1 MKLPT
6 QQQLTVEQ
14 KTPISAPMTQSM
26 IVTGPPGSGKT
37 VVAIYRMR
45 QARKVDP
52 DRTVTAITYSKLLA
66 HYMHDG
72 GDKTQASTYHLWL
85 WRYWTKCTGS
95 SPPLFEPYHFD
106 FSSMIDHAEKISSS
120 NAAMFARWN
129 WGHLVIDE
137 AQDLPLKFFELL
149 QVLMT
154 KFGNEPAKT
163 RPVLTVLLDDN
174 QTTRFTRKPRADT
187 DERDIVTINRIK
199 EDFPATVY
207 ELRKNHRNTSE
218 VSKFSSHFY
227 IGTTSGIAEPS
238 SRAGDV
244 PRLRTY
250 QSNQQ
255 LAAFVFSQAQT
266 KACAVGVFLDQS
278 TQVENLMRELETFKR
293 NDLMVKVQSFLS
305 RQRTFVTNIAFDT
318 PGGSVTVM
326 CRDSAKGLEFDIVV
340 IGGLDTMSDI
350 NLHDDDAK
358 MALYV
363 LTTRPRQELVISWMG
378 TKDGF
383 MRRCGAKRFP
393 PLGALNSGL
402 WTEGAPL

>member
-85 WRYWTKCTGS
+85 WQYWKKCTGS
-95 SPPLFEPYHFD
+95 YPPLFEPYHYD

-218 VSKFSSHFY
+218 VSKFSSYFY

-305 RQRTFVTNIAFDT
+305 KQGTFVTNIAFDT

>member
-6 QQQLTVEQ
+6 QQQLTSEQ
-14 KTPISAPMTQSM
+14 KTPIGAPMTQSM

-45 QARKVDP
+45 QARQVDP
-52 DRTVTAITYSKLLA
+52 DRTVTAITYGKLLA
-66 HYMHDG
+66 HYMD
-72 GDKTQASTYHLWL
+72 DKVHQTQAITYHKWL
-85 WRYWTKCTGS
+85 WDYWKKCTGS
-95 SPPLFEPYHFD
+95 HPPEIKKYDYD
-106 FSSMIDHAEKISSS
+106 FSLMISHAEGISSTET
-120 NAAMFARWN
+120 AEFVKWN

-154 KFGNEPAKT
+154 KFEAQPTKT

-187 DERDIVTINRIK
+187 DERDVVTINRIK
-199 EDFPATVY
+199 EDFPAMVY
-207 ELRKNHRNTSE
+207 QLRKNHRNTSE
-218 VSKFSSHFY
+218 VSKFSGHFY

-250 QSNQQ
+250 QSNEQ

-278 TQVENLMRELETFKR
+278 IQVEKLMCELETIKR

-305 RQRTFVTNIAFDT
+305 GKGDVTKIAFDT

-326 CRDSAKGLEFDIVV
+326 CRDSAKGLEFDIAV

-383 MRRCGAKRFP
+383 MRRCGSKRFP
-393 PLGALNSGL
+393 PLGGPGPGL
-402 WTEGAPL
+402 WNEGEAL

>member
-6 QQQLTVEQ
+6 QQQLTAEQ

-52 DRTVTAITYSKLLA
+52 DRTVTAITLSRLLA
-66 HYMHDG
+66 HYMD
-72 GDKTQASTYHLWL
+72 DQVQKTQASTYHSWL
-85 WRYWTKCTGS
+85 CNYWKKCTGS
-95 SPPLFEPYHFD
+95 DPRAIRPYEYD
-106 FSSMIDHAEKISSS
+106 LSSMIGHAENISSANS
-120 NAAMFARWN
+120 AALARWN

-154 KFGNEPAKT
+154 KFTTQPERT

-174 QTTRFTRKPRADT
+174 QTTRFTRKRRADT
-187 DERDIVTINRIK
+187 DDRDIVTINRLK
-199 EDFPATVY
+199 EDFPALVY

-266 KACAVGVFLDQS
+266 KACAVGVFLDLKS
-278 TQVENLMRELETFKR
+278 QVKELMSELETIKR

-305 RQRTFVTNIAFDT
+305 KEGDVTKIVFDT

-326 CRDSAKGLEFDIVV
+326 CRDSAKGLEFDIAV
-340 IGGLDTMSDI
+340 IGGLDTMSDF

-383 MRRCGAKRFP
+383 MRRCGSKRFP
-393 PLGALNSGL
+393 PLGGPGPGL
-402 WTEGAPL
+402 WNEGEAL

>member
-14 KTPISAPMTQSM
+14 KAPIDAPMTQTI

-52 DRTVTAITYSKLLA
+52 DRTVTAITFSKLLA
-66 HYMHDG
+66 HYMDDG
-72 GDKTQASTYHLWL
+72 GDNTQAKTYHSWL
-85 WRYWTKCTGS
+85 WDYWKNCTGS
-95 SPPLFEPYHFD
+95 DPPLFEPYHYD
-106 FSSMIDHAEKISSS
+106 FSSMIDHAEKISDTNS
-120 NAAMFARWN
+120 AELALWN

-137 AQDLPLKFFELL
+137 AQDLPLKFFEFL
-149 QVLMT
+149 QVLRT
-154 KFGNEPAKT
+154 KFDNQPAKT

-174 QTTRFTRKPRADT
+174 QTFRFIRKRRADT
-187 DERDIVTINRIK
+187 DERDIVTINRLK
-199 EDFPATVY
+199 EDLPATIY

-238 SRAGDV
+238 TRTGDV

-250 QSNQQ
+250 QTDQQ

-266 KACAVGVFLDQS
+266 KACAVGVFLDWGN
-278 TQVENLMRELETFKR
+278 QVENLMCELETIKR
-293 NDLMVKVQSFLS
+293 NDLKVKVQLFLS
-305 RQRTFVTNIAFDT
+305 KRKNVKDIAFDT
-318 PGGSVTVM
+318 PGGSVTVI

-350 NLHDDDAK
+350 NIHDDDAK

-363 LTTRPRQELVISWMG
+363 LATRPRQELVISWMG

-383 MRRCGAKRFP
+383 MKRCGTKRFP
-393 PLGALNSGL
+393 PLGGPSPGL
-402 WTEGAPL
+402 WIEGAPL

>member
-1 MKLPT
+1 
-6 QQQLTVEQ
+6 
-14 KTPISAPMTQSM
+14 
-26 IVTGPPGSGKT
+26 
-37 VVAIYRMR
+37 MR
-45 QARKVDP
+45 QARKGDP
-52 DRTVTAITYSKLLA
+52 DRSVTAITLSKLLA
-66 HYMHDG
+66 HYMQDV
-72 GDKTQASTYHLWL
+72 GDNTHAKTYHSWL
-85 WRYWTKCTGS
+85 LHYWKKCTGS
-95 SPPLFEPYHFD
+95 KPPEIRSYEYD
-106 FSSMIDHAEKISSS
+106 FSSMIGQAENISST
-120 NAAMFARWN
+120 NPAVFARWN

-137 AQDLPLKFFELL
+137 AQDLPLPFFELL

-154 KFGNEPAKT
+154 KFEAEPTKT

-174 QTTRFTRKPRADT
+174 QTTRFTRNPRVDT
-187 DERDIVTINRIK
+187 NERDVVTINRIK
-199 EDFPATVY
+199 EDFPALVY

-266 KACAVGVFLDQS
+266 KACAVGVFLDLKS
-278 TQVENLMRELETFKR
+278 QVKELMSELETIKR

-305 RQRTFVTNIAFDT
+305 KEGDVTKIVFDT

-326 CRDSAKGLEFDIVV
+326 CRDSAKGLEFDIAV
-340 IGGLDTMSDI
+340 IGGLDTMSDF

-383 MRRCGAKRFP
+383 MRRCGSKRFP
-393 PLGALNSGL
+393 PLGGPGPGL
-402 WTEGAPL
+402 WNEGEAL

>member
-6 QQQLTVEQ
+6 QQQLTAEQ

-72 GDKTQASTYHLWL
+72 GDNTQAKTYHSWL
-85 WRYWTKCTGS
+85 WHYWKKCTGS
-95 SPPLFEPYHFD
+95 EPPAIRRYEYD
-106 FSSMIDHAEKISSS
+106 FSSMIGQAENISST
-120 NAAMFARWN
+120 NAAVFERWN

-154 KFGNEPAKT
+154 KFKAEPTKT

-174 QTTRFTRKPRADT
+174 QTTRFTRKPRVDT
-187 DERDIVTINRIK
+187 NERDVVTINRIK
-199 EDFPATVY
+199 EYFPALVN

-266 KACAVGVFLDQS
+266 KACAVGVFLDHKS
-278 TQVENLMRELETFKR
+278 QVKELMSELETIKR

-305 RQRTFVTNIAFDT
+305 KEGDVTKIAFDT
-318 PGGSVTVM
+318 PGGSVTVI

-350 NLHDDDAK
+350 NIHDDDAK

-363 LTTRPRQELVISWMG
+363 LATRPRQELVISWMG

-383 MRRCGAKRFP
+383 MKRCGTKRFP
-393 PLGALNSGL
+393 PLGGPGPGL
-402 WTEGAPL
+402 WNEGEAL

>member
-6 QQQLTVEQ
+6 QQQLTAEQ

-52 DRTVTAITYSKLLA
+52 DRTVTAITLSKLLA

-72 GDKTQASTYHLWL
+72 GDNTQAKTYHSWL
-85 WRYWTKCTGS
+85 WHYWQKCTRTT
-95 SPPLFEPYHFD
+95 PPKATEWNCDLPA
-106 FSSMIDHAEKISSS
+106 MIKRAESISDTNS
-120 NAAMFARWN
+120 AELTLWN

-154 KFGNEPAKT
+154 KFGKQPAAK

-174 QTTRFTRKPRADT
+174 QTTRFTRNPRVDT
-187 DERDIVTINRIK
+187 NERDVVTINRIK
-199 EDFPATVY
+199 EDFPALVY

-266 KACAVGVFLDQS
+266 KACAVGVFLDKKS
-278 TQVENLMRELETFKR
+278 QVKELMSELETIKR

-305 RQRTFVTNIAFDT
+305 NEGDVTKIAFDT

-326 CRDSAKGLEFDIVV
+326 CRDSAKGLEFDIAV
-340 IGGLDTMSDI
+340 IGGLDTMSDL

-383 MRRCGAKRFP
+383 MRRCGSKRFP
-393 PLGALNSGL
+393 PLGGPGPGL
-402 WTEGAPL
+402 WNEGEAL

>member
-6 QQQLTVEQ
+6 QQQLTPEQ
-14 KTPISAPMTQSM
+14 KTPINAPMTKSM

-72 GDKTQASTYHLWL
+72 GDNTQAKTYHSWL
-85 WRYWTKCTGS
+85 WHYWKKCTGS
-95 SPPLFEPYHFD
+95 HPPEIRKFDYD
-106 FSSMIDHAEKISSS
+106 FSSMIGQAENISST
-120 NAAMFARWN
+120 NPAVFARWN

-174 QTTRFTRKPRADT
+174 QTTRFTRKPRVDT
-187 DERDIVTINRIK
+187 DERDVVTINRIK
-199 EDFPATVY
+199 EDFPALVY

-238 SRAGDV
+238 SRAGDL

-266 KACAVGVFLDQS
+266 KACAVGVFLDQA
-278 TQVENLMRELETFKR
+278 FK
-293 NDLMVKVQSFLS
+293 LK
-305 RQRTFVTNIAFDT
+305 I
-318 PGGSVTVM
+318 
-326 CRDSAKGLEFDIVV
+326 
-340 IGGLDTMSDI
+340 
-350 NLHDDDAK
+350 
-358 MALYV
+358 
-363 LTTRPRQELVISWMG
+363 
-378 TKDGF
+378 
-383 MRRCGAKRFP
+383 
-393 PLGALNSGL
+393 
-402 WTEGAPL
+402 

>member
-6 QQQLTVEQ
+6 QQQLTSEQ
-14 KTPISAPMTQSM
+14 KTPIGAPMTQSM

-45 QARKVDP
+45 QARKVDTE
-52 DRTVTAITYSKLLA
+52 RTVTAITYSNLLA
-66 HYMHDG
+66 HYMD
-72 GDKTQASTYHLWL
+72 DKVHQTQATTYHKWL
-85 WRYWTKCTGS
+85 WHYWRKCTRTT
-95 SPPLFEPYHFD
+95 PPKASEWNCD
-106 FSSMIDHAEKISSS
+106 FSAMIDCAESISDTNS
-120 NAAMFARWN
+120 AELALWN

-154 KFGNEPAKT
+154 KFGKQPAAT

-174 QTTRFTRKPRADT
+174 QTTRFTRNPRADS
-187 DERDIVTINRIK
+187 DGRDVVSIDRIK
-199 EDFPATVY
+199 EDFPATIY
-207 ELRKNHRNTSE
+207 QLRKNHRNTSQ
-218 VSKFSSHFY
+218 VSKFSGHFY
-227 IGTTSGIAEPS
+227 VGTTSGIAEPS
-238 SRAGDV
+238 GRSGTA
-244 PRLRTY
+244 PMLRTY
-250 QSNQQ
+250 QTIDQ
-255 LAAFVFSQAQT
+255 LARFAFLQAKT

-278 TQVENLMRELETFKR
+278 SQVKSLMRALETVR
-293 NDLMVKVQSFLS
+293 GNDAKVKVQSFLS
-305 RQRTFVTNIAFDT
+305 IYRKHVTDIAFDT

-326 CRDSAKGLEFDIVV
+326 CRDSAKGLEFDIAV

-363 LTTRPRQELVISWMG
+363 LATRPRQELVIAWMG

-383 MRRCGAKRFP
+383 MGRCGTKRFP
-393 PLGALNSGL
+393 PLGGAGLGL
-402 WTEGAPL
+402 WSEGAEL

>member
-6 QQQLTVEQ
+6 QQQLTSEQ

-52 DRTVTAITYSKLLA
+52 DRTVTAITYSRLLA
-66 HYMHDG
+66 HYMD
-72 GDKTQASTYHLWL
+72 DQVQKTQASTYHSWL
-85 WRYWTKCTGS
+85 WHYWKKCTGS
-95 SPPLFEPYHFD
+95 EPPAIRRYEYDL
-106 FSSMIDHAEKISSS
+106 SSMIGHAENISSANS
-120 NAAMFARWN
+120 AALARWN

-154 KFGNEPAKT
+154 KFTTQPERT

-174 QTTRFTRKPRADT
+174 QTTRFTRKRRADT
-187 DERDIVTINRIK
+187 DDRDIVTINRLK
-199 EDFPATVY
+199 EDLPGTIY

-227 IGTTSGIAEPS
+227 IGTTSGIAES
-238 SRAGDV
+238 STRTGDV

-250 QSNQQ
+250 QTAQQ

-266 KACAVGVFLDQS
+266 KACAVGVFLDKGD
-278 TQVENLMRELETFKR
+278 QVELLMRALETIKR
-293 NDLMVKVQSFLS
+293 KDLKVKVQSFLS
-305 RQRTFVTNIAFDT
+305 QRKFVTDIAFDT
-318 PGGSVTVM
+318 PGGSVTVI

-340 IGGLDTMSDI
+340 ICGLDTMSDMNI
-350 NLHDDDAK
+350 HDDDAK

-363 LTTRPRQELVISWMG
+363 LATRPRQELVISWMG

-383 MRRCGAKRFP
+383 MKRCGTKRFP
-393 PLGALNSGL
+393 PLGGPSPGL
-402 WTEGAPL
+402 WNEGEAL

>member
-6 QQQLTVEQ
+6 QQQLTAEQ

-72 GDKTQASTYHLWL
+72 GDNTQAKTYHSWL
-85 WRYWTKCTGS
+85 PHYWKKCTGS
-95 SPPLFEPYHFD
+95 DPRQIRPYEYD
-106 FSSMIDHAEKISSS
+106 LSSMIGHAENISSANS
-120 NAAMFARWN
+120 AALARWN

-154 KFGNEPAKT
+154 KFTTQPERT

-174 QTTRFTRKPRADT
+174 QTTRFTRNRRADT
-187 DERDIVTINRIK
+187 DDRDIVTINRLK
-199 EDFPATVY
+199 EDLPSTIY

-266 KACAVGVFLDQS
+266 KACAVGVFLDLKS
-278 TQVENLMRELETFKR
+278 QVKELMSELETIKR

-305 RQRTFVTNIAFDT
+305 NEGDVTKIAFDT

-326 CRDSAKGLEFDIVV
+326 CRDSAKGLEFDIAV
-340 IGGLDTMSDI
+340 IGGLDTMSDF

-383 MRRCGAKRFP
+383 MRRCGTKRFP
-393 PLGALNSGL
+393 PLGGPGPGL
-402 WTEGAPL
+402 WNEGEAL

>member
-6 QQQLTVEQ
+6 QQPLTAEQ

-72 GDKTQASTYHLWL
+72 GDNTQAKTYHSWL
-85 WRYWTKCTGS
+85 WHYWKKCTGS
-95 SPPLFEPYHFD
+95 EPPAIRRYEYD
-106 FSSMIDHAEKISSS
+106 FSSMIGQAENISST
-120 NAAMFARWN
+120 NPAVFARWN

-137 AQDLPLKFFELL
+137 AQDLPLPFFELL

-154 KFGNEPAKT
+154 KFKAEPTKT

-174 QTTRFTRKPRADT
+174 QTTRFTRKPRVDT
-187 DERDIVTINRIK
+187 NERDVVTINRIK
-199 EDFPATVY
+199 EDFPALVY

-266 KACAVGVFLDQS
+266 KACAVGVFLDQKS
-278 TQVENLMRELETFKR
+278 QVKELMSELETIKR

-305 RQRTFVTNIAFDT
+305 KEGDVTKIAFDT

-326 CRDSAKGLEFDIVV
+326 CRDSAKGLEFDIAV

-383 MRRCGAKRFP
+383 MRRCGSKRFP
-393 PLGALNSGL
+393 PLGGPGPGL
-402 WTEGAPL
+402 WNEGEAL